1 MNKKIAI
8 ITAGEL
14 PIPPIKGGAV
24 ENLIWNFMEMV
35 GQNQDFE
42 VDIYGIGKE
51 KEKIPNVHMRYYESN
66 LYLHYLKIAPRLR
79 NKCSFSPY
87 LSYVCGEIKKRVY
100 DFVIVEN
107 RFSFLGSVC
116 KCTNATVCLHMH
128 NSHLQPYSKEKE
140 QAIEYCDLIIA
151 VSDFV
156 KNEIVKTY
164 PQTLT
169 KTVVWHNGVDVE
181 RFSKTV
187 PEKKINALKAKYGI
201 EGCDKVIA
209 YTGRIIEEKGVYELI
224 RAFQRVKKELECGCK
239 LMLIGSSWYGDKT
252 KMTAYERKVFEEAS
266 KTKDIVFTGYI
277 DNSVLPEYLA
287 ISDALVYPSLWN
299 EPFGLTIVEGLSTGK
314 PVISFANGGIP
325 EIYAVCDKLTQ
336 NLLVFI
342 EQDSTNII
350 EVLSKKIL
358 LGITDDLYSVIN
370 YEQINNMK
378 KYFSKEQYYKRA
390 LELFYK

>member
-1 MNKKIAI
+1 
-8 ITAGEL
+8 
-14 PIPPIKGGAV
+14 
-24 ENLIWNFMEMV
+24 
-35 GQNQDFE
+35 
-42 VDIYGIGKE
+42 
-51 KEKIPNVHMRYYESN
+51 
-66 LYLHYLKIAPRLR
+66 
-79 NKCSFSPY
+79 
-87 LSYVCGEIKKRVY
+87 
-100 DFVIVEN
+100 
-107 RFSFLGSVC
+107 
-116 KCTNATVCLHMH
+116 
-128 NSHLQPYSKEKE
+128 
-140 QAIEYCDLIIA
+140 
-151 VSDFV
+151 
-156 KNEIVKTY
+156 
-164 PQTLT
+164 
-169 KTVVWHNGVDVE
+169 
-181 RFSKTV
+181 
-187 PEKKINALKAKYGI
+187 
-201 EGCDKVIA
+201 
-209 YTGRIIEEKGVYELI
+209 
-224 RAFQRVKKELECGCK
+224 
-239 LMLIGSSWYGDKT
+239 
-252 KMTAYERKVFEEAS
+252 MTAYERKVFEEAS